1 MSMSETAKLGL
12 PLVQPAQAQK
22 HVTVN
27 DAFQRLDAFAQISID
42 TVGVTIPPLA
52 PVDGELHAIGSGAVA
67 DWAGHDGELG
77 LFLNAGW
84 LFVQPDV
91 GWRGWRLD
99 AASAVT
105 FDGVDWVEGGGAFT
119 QNGAGFVHRSI
130 ESDHA
135 VATGATSVL
144 TGFIP
149 ANAMVYG
156 VTGLVLTDIGGAAS
170 FEIGVTGSTN
180 RYGSGIGVST
190 GSWARG
196 LTGNPLAYYSPTDL
210 ILTPTGGSFDGS
222 GTIRLAVHFAEL
234 TLPRA

>member
-1 MSMSETAKLGL
+1 MSETAKLGL

-27 DAFQRLDAFAQISID
+27 DAFQRLDAFAQISI
-42 TVGVTIPPLA
+42 VTTGGATPP
-52 PVDGELHAIGSGAVA
+52 PTPSEGELHSVGVGAVA
-67 DWAGHDGELG
+67 DWAGHDGELA
-77 LFLNAGW
+77 LFLNGGW
-84 LFVQPDV
+84 LFVQPNV

-99 AASAVT
+99 LGSSVT
-105 FDGVDWVEGGGAFT
+105 YDGVDWIEGGGAVT

-130 ESDHA
+130 ENDHVVAAGTTSD
-135 VATGATSVL
+135 L
-144 TGFIP
+144 IGFIP

-156 VTGLVLTDIGGAAS
+156 VTGRVLANIGGPTS
-170 FEIGVTGSTN
+170 LEIGVAGSSN

-196 LTGNPLAYYSPTDL
+196 LTSNPLAYYSPTDL
-210 ILTPTGGSFDGS
+210 ILTATGGSFDGS
-222 GTIRLAVHFAEL
+222 GIIRLAVHFAEL